1 MRSILPRRSPWAKA
15 GRVAIVVLLAVCA
28 TPAVAA
34 EPPALVKA
42 RTLYNG
48 ADYEG
53 AIQAAADVRRLAE
66 WEDEALLV
74 IARSH
79 LELYRQRSDSSNL
92 VMALEAL
99 TAVRAAGLT
108 PRDYVDLLVGQ
119 GQHLYF
125 SEQFG
130 VSAEMFDRALAQSF
144 LLNVRERLM
153 LLDWWAN
160 AQDRSAQ
167 ARPVERRAAVFERL
181 VERMDEELRRD
192 PANPIANYWLAV
204 GARGVG
210 DVERAWDAAMAGWVL
225 SRLSTGGAEM
235 ARRDLDRFVVQ
246 VLIPERVRGRGSRE
260 QQEASKAMRDEW
272 ERFKEQW
279 K

>member
-92 VMALEAL
+92 VI
-99 TAVRAAGLT
+99 
-108 PRDYVDLLVGQ
+108 
-119 GQHLYF
+119 
-125 SEQFG
+125 
-130 VSAEMFDRALAQSF
+130 
-144 LLNVRERLM
+144 
-153 LLDWWAN
+153 WWARGN
-160 AQDRSAQ
+160 TCTFLSSSACQ
-167 ARPVERRAAVFERL
+167 RRCSIGPSHKV
-181 VERMDEELRRD
+181 
-192 PANPIANYWLAV
+192 
-204 GARGVG
+204 
-210 DVERAWDAAMAGWVL
+210 
-225 SRLSTGGAEM
+225 SC
-235 ARRDLDRFVVQ
+235 
-246 VLIPERVRGRGSRE
+246 
-260 QQEASKAMRDEW
+260 
-272 ERFKEQW
+272 
-279 K
+279 